1 MAGLSAYG
9 TQLKIGGTAGTA
21 VVNVTNIDGP
31 GMSADTIDVSAHDTG
46 DWRDYVAGPLD
57 GGEVTLRLNFDPGTA
72 THANT
77 TGLLDYFQDRAS
89 ASYALVFPDNTTYTF
104 TAYVTAFQPTAPFD
118 EKLEATCTLKITGAV
133 TLA

>member
-1 MAGLSAYG
+1 MAGMSAYG

-57 GGEVTLRLNFDPGTA
+57 GGEITLRLNFDPGTA

-77 TGLLDYFQDRAS
+77 TGLLAEFESRAS
-89 ASYALVFPDNTTYTF
+89 ETYALEFPDSTVYTF
-104 TAYVTAFQPTAPFD
+104 SALCTGFQPTAPFD
-118 EKLEATCTLKITGAV
+118 EKLEATATLKITGTV